1 MIIFTG
7 KRFHY
12 EESVFP
18 LSYLK
23 TTLYSDLFTAS
34 FCPRFK
40 SMFRQER
47 ERRVNTILQT
57 R

>member
-23 TTLYSDLFTAS
+23 TTMYSDLFTAS

-47 ERRVNTILQT
+47 EES
-57 R
+57 